1 MAEKNN
7 TDAGSMAELL
17 ESYEGRT
24 PASYKPGDR
33 VKCEI
38 ISIGKDT
45 VFMDLGA
52 GIDGVVETADLLD
65 KNGELKYAVGETL
78 ELYVI
83 RAGEN
88 EIRLAVALHG
98 QGGMEEIE
106 SAFDNK
112 VPVAG
117 KVKEACKGGFSVT
130 LMGKRA
136 FCPISQIDSRYV
148 EEPADYVG
156 KSFEFLITEFKEN
169 GRNIV
174 VSRRKLLDVR
184 AAEIRETFMS
194 GLAAGAVLEGR
205 VIKIMPYGAFIELAP
220 GIEGMVHVS
229 EFSWSR
235 IGDPSEVVSEGE
247 NIAVKVLEVDNSDAA
262 KPRISLSVKQTSA
275 NPWEKAVPDFKCGDR
290 VKGRVVSCRDFG
302 AFVEIAPGVEG
313 LVHIS
318 EMSYVK
324 RVNNPREIVAPGDE
338 VFVVIKDVDHDSR
351 KLSLSLKD
359 AEGDPWQDVPQKYK
373 PGTKVEGT
381 LEKKERF
388 GWFVNLEAGVTALLP
403 NSEIG
408 RSADA
413 AAFEQKKPGEAVK
426 LKVKDVNALER
437 KMTLSP
443 ADAEGSD
450 DWKEYSGGGTASLG
464 SLADK
469 LKAAMEKKDKG

>member
-1 MAEKNN
+1 MAEKNK

-136 FCPISQIDSRYV
+136 FCPISQIDSR
-148 EEPADYVG
+148 
-156 KSFEFLITEFKEN
+156 
-169 GRNIV
+169 
-174 VSRRKLLDVR
+174 
-184 AAEIRETFMS
+184 
-194 GLAAGAVLEGR
+194 
-205 VIKIMPYGAFIELAP
+205 
-220 GIEGMVHVS
+220 
-229 EFSWSR
+229 
-235 IGDPSEVVSEGE
+235 
-247 NIAVKVLEVDNSDAA
+247 
-262 KPRISLSVKQTSA
+262 
-275 NPWEKAVPDFKCGDR
+275 
-290 VKGRVVSCRDFG
+290 
-302 AFVEIAPGVEG
+302 
-313 LVHIS
+313 
-318 EMSYVK
+318 
-324 RVNNPREIVAPGDE
+324 
-338 VFVVIKDVDHDSR
+338 
-351 KLSLSLKD
+351 
-359 AEGDPWQDVPQKYK
+359 
-373 PGTKVEGT
+373 
-381 LEKKERF
+381 
-388 GWFVNLEAGVTALLP
+388 
-403 NSEIG
+403 
-408 RSADA
+408 
-413 AAFEQKKPGEAVK
+413 
-426 LKVKDVNALER
+426 
-437 KMTLSP
+437 
-443 ADAEGSD
+443 
-450 DWKEYSGGGTASLG
+450 
-464 SLADK
+464 
-469 LKAAMEKKDKG
+469 